1 MRFNLKLRVMI
12 KKFVKS
18 EIFRSF
24 LSWII
29 SVYIKICFHTS
40 KWIVKEGSNI
50 EALISQKKSFIVCFW
65 HGRLLM
71 MPFCWYFKKKFFM
84 LISAHRDGKLISKA
98 VRYFGIETITGSSSN
113 TKISS
118 VKNIIQKLNNNHIV
132 GITPDGPRG
141 PNQEVKEGLIS
152 LAKKTN
158 TPIITLSL
166 GAKYKKSLNSWDKF
180 NFVYPFNKIVVVWGN
195 PIYFKKKDLIEHKK
209 NQLEQELKRITNL
222 ADNLSS

>member
-1 MRFNLKLRVMI
+1 MMI
-12 KKFVKS
+12 KKYIKS
-18 EIFRSF
+18 EKFRFF

-40 KWIVKEGSNI
+40 KWIVKESSNI
-50 EALISQKKSFIVCFW
+50 ETLISKKKSFIVCFW

-71 MPFCWYFKKKFFM
+71 MPFCWDFKKNFFM
-84 LISAHRDGKLISKA
+84 LISAHRDGMLISKA
-98 VRYFGIETITGSSSN
+98 VGYFGIKTITGSSSN

-118 VKNIIQKLNNNHIV
+118 VKTIIQKINNNQIV
-132 GITPDGPRG
+132 GVTPDGPRG
-141 PNQEVKEGLIS
+141 PNQKVKEGLIS

-158 TPIITLSL
+158 TPIIALSL

-180 NFVYPFNKIVVVWGN
+180 KFVYPFNKIVVVWGN
-195 PIYFKKKDLIEHKK
+195 PIYFKKDDLVEIKK
-209 NQLEQELKRITNL
+209 KQLEQELTRITNL